1 MLSFIRYFIFLFIAT
16 KIYSQVSV
24 TSDLSSNYANSQN
37 DYNYF
42 ENLMNIN
49 VASGNYM
56 GWIELEFSN
65 PPILGLDYK
74 GIRKFRLDYIGDI
87 TQLKIGDLYEYWG
100 NGMILNSVDDKSID
114 LDTGIRGALLTLSRE
129 QIDFSILAGNQKIM
143 RSSNQILD
151 YNERI
156 PNYKSDYNLYG
167 SRLNF
172 IYNNFSGGIHFI
184 LANQFDK
191 NINDVFKRNPH
202 RLVGFN
208 IDYFS
213 EKLDLIF
220 EYLSKDN
227 NGSGLFADLTVHK
240 EKLIFLKPASIG
252 LTYKNYLFSFR
263 SPNERWDFVNN
274 KIGIIPIQQMPTAFQ
289 LHSAYLLSRITHV
302 IDYNDEVGF
311 NFNIKGKL
319 FDNYEFLFSYSKSSR
334 SDEWKLD
341 DNYEWSKNKKNNSIT
356 LTPSNNDLFNP
367 FKEVYLEI
375 DGFNNNGKHYYKFG
389 FSSMRDI
396 LELYENQKIISHDA
410 ITLNRYSYELRSAQT
425 FPISYT
431 YRLTDNHS
439 VDFIF
444 EYQSLK
450 KGIVSND
457 DLQAKN
463 LFSSNFSKPSQINR
477 FINLGY
483 SYSPK
488 WSINFSVDYADTEE
502 KIVLDGNRYNNLLEQ
517 LISNFF
523 NNELT
528 WANLEIAYNFKQ
540 NYRLSV
546 SYGSKRGGVY
556 CSNGICRY
564 MQPFENGFAIKM
576 ISSF

>member
-74 GIRKFRLDYIGDI
+74 GIRKLRLDYIGDI

-114 LDTGIRGALLTLSRE
+114 LDTGIKGALLTLSRE

-143 RSSNQILD
+143 RSSNQISD

-191 NINDVFKRNPH
+191 NINDVYKRNPH

-220 EYLSKDN
+220 EFLSKDN

-240 EKLIFLKPASIG
+240 EKLISLQPASIG

-302 IDYNDEVGF
+302 IDYNDEIGF

-319 FDNYEFLFSYSKSSR
+319 FDNYELLSEKVQSVNSR
-334 SDEWKLD
+334 
-341 DNYEWSKNKKNNSIT
+341 
-356 LTPSNNDLFNP
+356 
-367 FKEVYLEI
+367 
-375 DGFNNNGKHYYKFG
+375 
-389 FSSMRDI
+389 
-396 LELYENQKIISHDA
+396 
-410 ITLNRYSYELRSAQT
+410 
-425 FPISYT
+425 
-431 YRLTDNHS
+431 
-439 VDFIF
+439 
-444 EYQSLK
+444 
-450 KGIVSND
+450 
-457 DLQAKN
+457 
-463 LFSSNFSKPSQINR
+463 
-477 FINLGY
+477 
-483 SYSPK
+483 
-488 WSINFSVDYADTEE
+488 
-502 KIVLDGNRYNNLLEQ
+502 VL
-517 LISNFF
+517 
-523 NNELT
+523 
-528 WANLEIAYNFKQ
+528 
-540 NYRLSV
+540 
-546 SYGSKRGGVY
+546 
-556 CSNGICRY
+556 
-564 MQPFENGFAIKM
+564 P
-576 ISSF
+576 